1 MRLIVVLGAICALT
15 QAASAQTGD
24 CSAIADPVAQ
34 LACYNNEPPP
44 AARKP
49 AAAIRPQAAAAKPVT
64 TPMKKKPM
72 TAKPLTT
79 KPLTTK
85 PWAAASEGSTY
96 IDKISE
102 EDAIVS
108 AKMRNICRGC

>member
-1 MRLIVVLGAICALT
+1 MRLIAVLVAICALT

-24 CSAIADPVAQ
+24 CSAIADPAAK

-44 AARKP
+44 VARRPRAAARPPVAARP
-49 AAAIRPQAAAAKPVT
+49 AAST
-64 TPMKKKPM
+64 TES
-72 TAKPLTT
+72 T
-79 KPLTTK
+79 K
-85 PWAAASEGSTY
+85 Y
-96 IDKISE
+96 IDRIGE

>member
-15 QAASAQTGD
+15 QSASAQTGD
-24 CSAIADPVAQ
+24 CSAIADAAAQ

-49 AAAIRPQAAAAKPVT
+49 AATRLPAATRPVAAMPLATKPVAVT
-64 TPMKKKPM
+64 T
-72 TAKPLTT
+72 
-79 KPLTTK
+79 
-85 PWAAASEGSTY
+85 EGSKY
-96 IDKISE
+96 IDRIGA

-108 AKMRNICRGC
+108 AKMRGICRGC

>member
-15 QAASAQTGD
+15 EPASAQTGD
-24 CSAIADPVAQ
+24 CSAVMDPVAQ

-44 AARKP
+44 PARKP
-49 AAAIRPQAAAAKPVT
+49 AAAIPPSSAARPLAGGPMAA
-64 TPMKKKPM
+64 KPM
-72 TAKPLTT
+72 TA
-79 KPLTTK
+79 K
-85 PWAAASEGSTY
+85 PWAAASEGSKY

>member
-15 QAASAQTGD
+15 QVASAQTGD
-24 CSAIADPVAQ
+24 CSAVTDPVAQ

-49 AAAIRPQAAAAKPVT
+49 AAVIRSQTAARSLAGGPMAA
-64 TPMKKKPM
+64 KPM
-72 TAKPLTT
+72 TAKPR
-79 KPLTTK
+79 
-85 PWAAASEGSTY
+85 AAASEGSKY